1 MTYLDYSATT
11 PVLPEVLDSYNKVT
25 EEYFGNPNSLH
36 SLGIKSKELL
46 DSASKQIADILGIK
60 ESEFVYT
67 SGSTEANNIA
77 LIGTALTYRRY
88 GNKIVVSKMEHP
100 SIYGIC
106 KYLEKLGFVIEY
118 VGVTEEGLLD
128 FDELKR
134 KVDRDTILVS
144 VCAVN
149 SETGA
154 RQPLKM
160 VRQVIRKN
168 NENCILHSDMTQAV
182 GKVKID
188 VNDVDLASMSGHK
201 IYGPKGIGLL
211 YKTRN
216 LVLTPLLYG
225 SEEGALN
232 PGTPPLP
239 LIVAFSKALRL
250 ACKDLNKKE
259 EVVKKYQD
267 KIISHLAQYP
277 NVKINSS
284 KYCIPHILNI
294 SLMDIKPETFIHA
307 LEKDEVYVS
316 SNTACSSGKPSQAV
330 FEMYKDQKRSETTI
344 RISLSPIMTLPSEIS
359 DFLDSFDKNYTELLK
374 VNKNAN

>member
-1 MTYLDYSATT
+1 MVYLDYSATT

-36 SLGIKSKELL
+36 SLGVKGHELL
-46 DSASKQIADILGIK
+46 MSANKQVADLLNIK

-67 SGSTEANNIA
+67 SGATEANNMA

-88 GNKIVVSKMEHP
+88 GNRIVVSKMEHP

-106 KYLEKLGFVIEY
+106 KYLEKLGFIIDYVDVTDEGVI
-118 VGVTEEGLLD
+118 D
-128 FDELKR
+128 FDDLKR
-134 KVDRDTILVS
+134 KVTKETILVS
-144 VCAVN
+144 ICAVN

-154 RQPLKM
+154 RQPLKT

-168 NENCILHSDMTQAV
+168 NENCILHSDMTQAI
-182 GKVKID
+182 GKVVMN
-188 VNDVDLASMSGHK
+188 VNDVDLATMSGHK

-211 YKTRN
+211 YKNRN

-225 SEEGALN
+225 SEEGDLN

-239 LIVAFSKALRL
+239 LIVAFSKSLRL
-250 ACKDLNKKE
+250 ALKDLNSKE
-259 EVVKKYQD
+259 ETVRNYRD
-267 KIISHLAQYP
+267 KIVEHINTKYP
-277 NVKINSS
+277 NILINSS

-307 LEKDEVYVS
+307 LESDEVYVS
-316 SNTACSSGKPSQAV
+316 SNTACSHGKRSEAV
-330 FEMYKDQKRSETTI
+330 MNMYDDIKRSETTI
-344 RISLSPIMTLPSEIS
+344 RISLSYMTTPSEINE
-359 DFLDSFDKNYTELLK
+359 FLNSFDKHYNELIKLK
-374 VNKNAN
+374 